1 MCLSPQGGSSNF
13 EKPLKEATFSFVTPA
28 GENLIL
34 MQLLGEQLVK
44 KLQAVERKYV
54 ELQERL
60 SQPDI
65 FQNPKEFQKLSK
77 ELNSLEE
84 LYKTYQ
90 EYKKALDRY
99 GEAKEI
105 LLSGDEEL
113 KDLAKEEIRELE
125 PLLEEL
131 SQKLKLLLLP
141 KDERDSKNVIL
152 EIRAGVGGEEAALF
166 AADLLRMYQ
175 RYAEEKGWK
184 FQILDA
190 NKTGLGGYKEVV
202 VLIEGKEV
210 YSHLKYESG
219 VHRVQR
225 VPVTE
230 SGGRIHTSTATVAV
244 LPEVEETEVEIN
256 PADLR
261 IETFRAS
268 GAGGQYVNTT
278 ETAVRITHL
287 PTGIVVQCQD
297 ERSQFQN
304 KQKALKILR
313 AKLKQFYEQQ
323 QLEKIT
329 QERREQVGHGDR
341 SEKIRTYNFPQN
353 RVTDHRINLTLH
365 KLDQVMEGKLDELIE
380 ALQQYEQQQK
390 LKELEES
397 LT

>member
-1 MCLSPQGGSSNF
+1 
-13 EKPLKEATFSFVTPA
+13 
-28 GENLIL
+28 
-34 MQLLGEQLVK
+34 MQLLSEQLLK
-44 KLQAVERKYV
+44 KLDAVEKKYK
-54 ELQERL
+54 ELQFKL
-60 SQPDI
+60 SQPEI

-90 EYKKALDRY
+90 EYKKALEQY
-99 GEAKEI
+99 EEAKEI

-113 KDLAKEEIRELE
+113 KDLAKEEIKELE
-125 PLLEEL
+125 PRLEEL
-131 SQKLKLLLLP
+131 SKRLKVLLLP

-202 VLIEGKEV
+202 VLIEGKDV

-225 VPVTE
+225 VPITE

-323 QLEKIT
+323 QLEEIT
-329 QERREQVGHGDR
+329 KERREQVGHGER

-353 RVTDHRINLTLH
+353 RITDHRINLTLH

-380 ALQQYEQQQK
+380 ALQQFEQQQK

-397 LT
+397 LTG

>member
-1 MCLSPQGGSSNF
+1 MTALSN
-13 EKPLKEATFSFVTPA
+13 
-28 GENLIL
+28 
-34 MQLLGEQLVK
+34 QLLQKLESVEK
-44 KLQAVERKYV
+44 KYI
-54 ELQERL
+54 ELQHRL
-60 SQPDI
+60 SQPEI

-90 EYKKALDRY
+90 EYKKTLKAID
-99 GEAKEI
+99 EAKE
-105 LLSGDEEL
+105 LLTEGDDEL
-113 KDLAKEEIRELE
+113 KNLAKEELKELE
-125 PLLEEL
+125 PKLEEL
-131 SQKLKLLLLP
+131 SQKLKILLLP

-166 AADLLRMYQ
+166 AADLLRMYH

-190 NKTGLGGYKEVV
+190 NKTGLGGYKEVI
-202 VLIEGKEV
+202 VLIEGKDV

-256 PADLR
+256 PSELR

-313 AKLKQFYEQQ
+313 AKLKQFYEEQK
-323 QLEKIT
+323 LKELT
-329 QERREQVGHGDR
+329 EERRQQVGHGER

-365 KLDQVMEGKLDELIE
+365 KLDQVMDGKLDELIE
-380 ALQQYEQQQK
+380 ALQQHEQQQK